1 MLLIYL
7 YLLELFALFRMNFL
21 IIKNRIKK
29 FKILSILLFCIPLL
43 LGSCQSIKD
52 GLSGKKNENSDEF
65 LVQKKNPLV
74 LPPNYMKLP
83 KPKSEVLEDTAFNI
97 EEETDIEK
105 LFNTE
110 STTTNSSSKNYGDA
124 EEFVLEN
131 IK

>member
-1 MLLIYL
+1 M
-7 YLLELFALFRMNFL
+7 
-21 IIKNRIKK
+21 KK
-29 FKILSILLFCIPLL
+29 FKILSILLFCISFL